1 MNIRVFLRHTLD
13 ALKVQVNIKLTAL
26 ALALAF
32 TFSPTFA
39 TAASVPIHMQTG
51 GFAERPSIRVA
62 HNPDKVFPLAYDKK
76 NLYSANKVAN
86 HPSNLALMVI
96 RDGKVLH
103 ESYNDSDENSLFF
116 SMSMSKSLTAYSMAG
131 LVCSGKVDIN
141 KPISEYT
148 TELGGTYSTAKVRDA
163 LMMASGAKPPVFA
176 GQPVK
181 GAFKQIT
188 LHKRSTIDI
197 YKNYTERATE
207 PGTTFNYYAPDT
219 IAVARVIAKASNE
232 PNMMKEFKEQV
243 WNQVGAESDSAM
255 NVDKDNVIPANSSFS
270 ATLRDWGRIGLWS
283 LAKNR
288 EDSCEG
294 KWHKEANSKQ
304 ITNHRKRQGNAF
316 PGYGY
321 QVWIKNDHQYWW
333 VGFGGQRV
341 GIDTKKNVVIVA
353 FSHKENYMTDLYKL
367 MDEL

>member
-1 MNIRVFLRHTLD
+1 MKL
-13 ALKVQVNIKLTAL
+13 KLTAL
-26 ALALAF
+26 AFAF
-32 TFSPTFA
+32 AFSSTIA
-39 TAASVPIHMQTG
+39 IAASVPIDMQTG
-51 GFAERPSIRVA
+51 GFAKRPSIRVA
-62 HNPDKVFPLAYDKK
+62 HDPDKVVSLVYDKK
-76 NLYSANKVAN
+76 NLDSANKVVN

-96 RDGKVLH
+96 RNGKVLH
-103 ESYNDSDENSLFF
+103 ESYNNSDENSLFF

-141 KPISEYT
+141 KPISKYT
-148 TELGGTYSTAKVRDA
+148 TELSGTYTTAKVRDA
-163 LMMASGAKPPVFA
+163 LMMASGAKPPVYA

-188 LHKRSTIDI
+188 LHRRSTIDI
-197 YKNYTERATE
+197 YKNYTERATK

-232 PNMMKEFKEQV
+232 PNMMKEFKKQV

-283 LAKNR
+283 LAKNK

-294 KWHKEANSKQ
+294 RFHKEANTQQ
-304 ITNHRKRQGNAF
+304 IVNHKERQGKSF
-316 PGYGY
+316 KGYGY
-321 QVWIKNDHQYWW
+321 QVWIRNNHQYWW

-341 GIDTKKNVVIVA
+341 GVDTKKNVVIVA
-353 FSHKENYMTDLYKL
+353 FSHKEDYMKKIYQL
-367 MDEL
+367 MDAL